1 VLRSAM
7 RSTFGILAVVSII
20 PDPLL
25 AQGQVDPTPAIE
37 AVTQA
42 AFLEGS
48 WSGEGWIQMGQGP
61 KEEFTQT
68 ETVESMLDGAV
79 LLIEGIGHSTGEDP
93 KKVHHALA
101 LISFDPVND
110 TLLFSSFVAGR
121 PRLDLIPEVAPNT
134 FRWGFSPSSG
144 GEIRYSI
151 VIEDGVWHEVGEF
164 SRDSESWFQFFEMH
178 LKKLGMSGR
187 SESSPDRVASPAKA
201 QLERGAAVYREQCY
215 ACHELESG
223 DGTTLSPDVLASYYD
238 ARSLHDYIDL
248 EMPYNEP
255 GSLSVEEYWA
265 VTAYLIEDR
274 GLARL
279 DAPLAPDVAEGVRL
293 STGSRLEAG
302 EQGGSEQDADDQ

>member
-1 VLRSAM
+1 VLRSAI
-7 RSTFGILAVVSII
+7 RILAVASVI
-20 PDPLL
+20 PVPLL
-25 AQGQVDPTPAIE
+25 AQGQVDPTPAVE

-42 AFLEGS
+42 AFLEGN
-48 WSGEGWIQMGQGP
+48 WAGEGWIQMGPSP

-79 LLIEGIGHSTGEDP
+79 MLIEGIGHSKDEGP

-101 LISFDPVND
+101 VISFDPVNN
-110 TLLFSSFVAGR
+110 TLVFSSYVAGR
-121 PRLDLIPEVAPNT
+121 PRLDLVPEVAPNT
-134 FRWGFSPSSG
+134 FKWGFSPPNG

-164 SRDSESWFQFFEMH
+164 SRDGESWHQFFEMH
-178 LKKLGMSGR
+178 LKRLDTSGR
-187 SESSPDRVASPAKA
+187 GESSPNRAASPVKA
-201 QLERGAAVYREQCY
+201 QFERGAIVYRERCY

-223 DGTTLSPDVLASYYD
+223 DGETLSPDTLASYHD
-238 ARSLHDYIDL
+238 ARSLHDYIGL
-248 EMPYNEP
+248 AMPYDEP

-279 DAPLAPDVAEGVRL
+279 DAPLAADVAEGVRL
-293 STGSRLEAG
+293 SI
-302 EQGGSEQDADDQ
+302 DATE

>member
-1 VLRSAM
+1 MPRSATL
-7 RSTFGILAVVSII
+7 SAIYIPAAVSIVSII
-20 PDPLL
+20 PAPLL
-25 AQGQVDPTPAIE
+25 AQAQVDPAPAIE

-48 WSGEGWIQMGQGP
+48 WAGEGWIQMGQGP

-68 ETVESMLDGAV
+68 ETVTLMLDGAV
-79 LLIEGIGHSTGEDP
+79 MLIEGIGHSTGEESAR
-93 KKVHHALA
+93 KVHHALA
-101 LISFDPVND
+101 LISFDPVNE
-110 TLLFSSFVAGR
+110 TLIFSSFVAGR

-134 FRWGFSPSSG
+134 FRWRFSPSSG

-164 SRDSESWFQFFEMH
+164 SRDGESWFHFFEMH

-187 SESSPDRVASPAKA
+187 REPTSDPVASPAKA
-201 QLERGAAVYREQCY
+201 QLQRGAAVYRERCY

-274 GLARL
+274 RLARI
-279 DAPLAPDVAEGVRL
+279 DALLAPDVAEGVRL
-293 STGSRLEAG
+293 SIEAT
-302 EQGGSEQDADDQ
+302 E

>member
-1 VLRSAM
+1 M
-7 RSTFGILAVVSII
+7 RSTLRILAVVSVI
-20 PDPLL
+20 PVPLL
-25 AQGQVDPTPAIE
+25 AQAPVDPGPAIE

-48 WSGEGWIQMGQGP
+48 WAGEGWIQMGQGP

-68 ETVESMLDGAV
+68 ETVTSMLDGAV
-79 LLIEGIGHSTGEDP
+79 MLIEGIGHSTGEAP

-101 LISFDPVND
+101 LISFDPVNN

-121 PRLDLIPEVAPNT
+121 PRLELIPKVAPNT

-164 SRDSESWFQFFEMH
+164 SRDGESWFQFFEMH

-187 SESSPDRVASPAKA
+187 SGPSSEGVAGPAKA
-201 QLERGAAVYREQCY
+201 QFERGAAVYREQCY

-223 DGTTLSPDVLASYYD
+223 DGATLSPRALASYYD
-238 ARSLHDYIDL
+238 ARSLHDYIGL
-248 EMPYNEP
+248 AMPYDEP
-255 GSLSVEEYWA
+255 GSLSFEEYWA

-293 STGSRLEAG
+293 SIGSRLEAG
-302 EQGGSEQDADDQ
+302 EQGSSE

>member
-1 VLRSAM
+1 VLRSAI
-7 RSTFGILAVVSII
+7 RILAVACVI
-20 PDPLL
+20 PVPLL

-48 WSGEGWIQMGQGP
+48 WAGEGWIQMGPGP

-79 LLIEGIGHSTGEDP
+79 MLIEGIGHSKDEGP

-101 LISFDPVND
+101 MISFDPVNE
-110 TLLFSSFVAGR
+110 TLVFSSYVAGR
-121 PRLDLIPEVAPNT
+121 PRLDLVPEVAPNT
-134 FRWGFSPSSG
+134 FKWGFSPPNG

-164 SRDSESWFQFFEMH
+164 SRDGESWHQFFEMH
-178 LKKLGMSGR
+178 LTKLGTSGL
-187 SESSPDRVASPAKA
+187 SEPASPEVSGPVAA
-201 QLERGAAVYREQCY
+201 QLERGATVYREQCY
-215 ACHELESG
+215 ACHEVESG
-223 DGTTLSPDVLASYYD
+223 DGAELSPDVLGSYHH

-248 EMPYNEP
+248 SMPYSDP
-255 GSLSVEEYWA
+255 GSLSTEESWA

-279 DAPLAPDVAEGVRL
+279 DAPLAADVAEGVRL
-293 STGSRLEAG
+293 GSG
-302 EQGGSEQDADDQ
+302 P